1 METSELASLIKSRRS
16 IRAWQDKSVPE
27 QLLLQA
33 VGLATW
39 APNGGNRQPW
49 YFYVIVNRDII
60 NSIADAT
67 KATAEYVATWPEAA
81 ELGEMVT
88 MMTQRA
94 GAFRSAPAA
103 IVAAVRKYQSPLDQ
117 VLAAREKTDARAAQ
131 IRQGE
136 HIVNSRI
143 QTVSAAISY
152 LLLVLHQM
160 GLGAVW
166 MTGPLQA
173 KAEIEKILEVPPEMD
188 VVAYIPV
195 GYPDETPVR
204 DRKPVSEVCKIIK

>member
-1 METSELASLIKSRRS
+1 METTELANLIRSRRS
-16 IRAWQDKSVPE
+16 IRIWQDKNVPE

-33 VGLATW
+33 VELATW
-39 APNGGNRQPW
+39 APNGANRQPW
-49 YFYVIVNRDII
+49 YFYIIVNKDII

-67 KATAEYVATWPEAA
+67 QATAKYVATWPEATK
-81 ELGEMVT
+81 LGEMAT
-88 MMTQRA
+88 MMAQRA

-103 IVAAVRKYQSPLDQ
+103 IAVAVRQFQLPLDE
-117 VLAAREKTDARAAQ
+117 VLAAREKVDARAAQ

-143 QTVSAAISY
+143 QTVAAAISY
-152 LLLVLHQM
+152 LLLILHQM
-160 GLGAVW
+160 GLGAAW

-173 KAEIEKILEVPPEMD
+173 KAEIEQILKVPAEMD
-188 VVAYIPV
+188 LVAFIPV
-195 GYPDETPVR
+195 GYPGETPVK

>member
-1 METSELASLIKSRRS
+1 METTELADLIKSRRS
-16 IRAWQDKSVPE
+16 VRIWQDKRIPE

-33 VGLATW
+33 VELATW

-49 YFYVIVNRDII
+49 YFYIIVNKDVL
-60 NSIADAT
+60 NSIADAV
-67 KATAEYVATWPEAA
+67 KATAEYVATWPEITQ
-81 ELGEMVT
+81 LGEMAT
-88 MMTQRA
+88 RMAERA
-94 GAFRSAPAA
+94 GAFRSASAA
-103 IVAAVRKYQSPLDQ
+103 IAVAVRKYQSPLDE
-117 VLAAREKTDARAAQ
+117 VLAAREKADTRAAQ

-143 QTVSAAISY
+143 QSVSAATSY
-152 LLLVLHQM
+152 LLLILHQM

-173 KAEIEKILEVPPEMD
+173 KAEIEQILEVPSDMD
-188 VVAYIPV
+188 VVAFIPI